1 MLFVFSGRCNW
12 AKVVLRNDQVGLR
25 PIAGEENKLL
35 YIARKEVAAAA
46 AKSRQSCLTLCD
58 PIDSNPPGSSVHG
71 VFQARVLEWGTI
83 AFSTNMLQF
92 YLTVRRES
100 WGDIY

>member
-1 MLFVFSGRCNW
+1 MLFVFSGKCNW

-46 AKSRQSCLTLCD
+46 AKSLQSCLTLCD
-58 PIDSNPPGSSVHG
+58 PIYSSPPGSPVPG
-71 VFQARVLEWGTI
+71 ILQARILEWVAI
-83 AFSTNMLQF
+83 SSSNA
-92 YLTVRRES
+92 
-100 WGDIY
+100 